1 MLSKTQSYFFFAAI
15 IAVYII
21 SGFIDVMDV
30 DAAQYASIA
39 REMLERGDWL
49 HVTNR
54 YQDYLDKP
62 PLLFWLSALSF
73 KVFGISNFAY
83 KLPSLLFALLGIF
96 STYKLGKLLYSEKTG
111 MLSALMF
118 ASCQAMFLITND
130 VRTDT
135 ILTGAIIFSIW
146 NIAAYNQSGKLTDFL
161 AGFIGIAAA
170 MLAKGPIG
178 LMAPALAFGSHFILK
193 REWKSIL
200 RWQWIIGLLIVAIV
214 LSPMLIGLYQQ
225 FDMHPEKGVSGVR
238 FYLWDQSFGRL
249 TGDNPFINSQQKP
262 QDADPFFFI
271 HSFLWAFLPWSLF
284 FLFGYWQKLKNIIL
298 SKFRLNGNEE
308 AITTGGFTL
317 VFIAMSLSDYK
328 LPHYIFIMFPL
339 AAIITADYLIKLFE
353 AAEKK
358 KVQQI
363 FNAVQSITIL
373 LIWLVILVLCLYSF
387 PIKSVLLWL
396 CLIVLVV
403 LAVYQ
408 FFKKSDSL
416 HKLITVSLVTM
427 IGANVMLSAHVYP
440 TLLSYQSTVA
450 AGRFID
456 SKNIS
461 NEQFVCYI
469 SGGHSLD
476 FYSRRIVPWI
486 QSPQGINDRI
496 QNGEVWVFTNE
507 EGKENFQN
515 ENIIPDSVITYSDYK
530 VTMLSLPFLK
540 PAERE
545 KMLKKKYL
553 LRFAK
558 N

>member
-1 MLSKTQSYFFFAAI
+1 MLNKTQSYFFFAAI

-21 SGFIDVMDV
+21 SSFIDVMDV

-39 REMLERGDWL
+39 REMLERGDYL
-49 HVTNR
+49 HITNR

-146 NIAAYNQSGKLTDFL
+146 NIAAFNQSGKWISLL
-161 AGFIGIAAA
+161 AGFTGIALA

-193 REWKSIL
+193 RAWKSIF
-200 RWQWIIGLLIVAIV
+200 RWQWILGLLIVAV
-214 LSPMLIGLYQQ
+214 LLTPMFIGLYQQ
-225 FDMHPEKGVSGVR
+225 FDARPEKNISGIR
-238 FYLWDQSFGRL
+238 FFLWDQSFGRL

-262 QDADPFFFI
+262 QHTDPFFFV

-284 FLFGYWQKLKNIIL
+284 FIFGYWQKFKTIFF
-298 SKFRLNGNEE
+298 SKFKLSENDE

-317 VFIAMSLSDYK
+317 VFIAMSFSDYK
-328 LPHYIFIMFPL
+328 LPHYIFIVFPL
-339 AAIITADYLIKLFE
+339 AAIISADCLLRVFE
-353 AAEKK
+353 NSDKK
-358 KVQQI
+358 KLQEI
-363 FNAVQSITIL
+363 FSVIQKFTIA
-373 LIWLVILVLCLYSF
+373 LIWLVILSLCIYSF
-387 PIKSVLLWL
+387 PIKSMLLWIG
-396 CLIVLVV
+396 LI
-403 LAVYQ
+403 AFAAATVY
-408 FFKKSDSL
+408 FFFEKSEPL
-416 HKLITVSLVTM
+416 QKLITASLVTM
-427 IGANVMLSAHVYP
+427 IGANFMLSTHFYP

-450 AGRFID
+450 AGRFIE
-456 SKNIS
+456 SENIP

-486 QSPQGINDRI
+486 QSPQAINDKL
-496 QNGEVWVFTNE
+496 QKGEVWVFTND
-507 EGKENFQN
+507 EGKQNFEKENLL
-515 ENIIPDSVITYSDYK
+515 PDSVIIYSDYK

-553 LRFAK
+553 LKFQRE
-558 N
+558 